1 MLGAITGDIIGSW
14 YEFRNYKSKDF
25 QPLFHQGAKFTDD
38 TVCTVAIA
46 DALTNGRPPAE
57 ALQDWGRRYWSN
69 GGWGQ
74 RFNLW
79 LAEDNPRP
87 YNSWGNGAA
96 MRVGPAGLLATSLE
110 DALELSR
117 LVTVVTHDHP
127 EGIKGA
133 AATSVAIW
141 LARQCRAAAN
151 IRQEL
156 SDRFGYELGRTV
168 DEIRPGYW
176 FTEASKD
183 SVPQALICA
192 LEATSYEDALRNA
205 VSIGGDSDTIAA
217 IAGAVAEA
225 RFGIP
230 EAIATKAWSY
240 LPRDMRAVLTS
251 LYERAQWQGHLS
263 SAPVRDSVD
272 PARLVE

>member
-1 MLGAITGDIIGSW
+1 MLGAIAGDIVGSW
-14 YEFRNYKSKDF
+14 YEFRNFKSKDF

-46 DALTNGRPPAE
+46 DALVNGRPPAE

-79 LAEDNPRP
+79 LADDDPQP

-96 MRVGPAGLLATSLE
+96 MRVSAAGLLATSL
-110 DALELSR
+110 DHAVDLSR
-117 LVTVVTHDHP
+117 QVTIITHNHP
-127 EGIKGA
+127 EGLKGA

-141 LARQCRAAAN
+141 LARQRTLAAD

-156 SDRFGYELGRTV
+156 MTRFGYDLDRTV
-168 DEIRPGYW
+168 DEIRPGYR
-176 FTEASKD
+176 FTEASAD
-183 SVPQALICA
+183 SVPQALVCA

-217 IAGAVAEA
+217 IAGSVAEA

-230 EAIATKAWSY
+230 PEIAAKAWSF
-240 LPRDMRAVLTS
+240 LPRDMRQVLTA
-251 LYERAQWQGHLS
+251 LYAQEKLQG
-263 SAPVRDSVD
+263 A
-272 PARLVE
+272 

>member
-1 MLGAITGDIIGSW
+1 MLGAIAGDIVGSW
-14 YEFRNYKSKDF
+14 YEFRNFKSKDF

-46 DALTNGRPPAE
+46 DALVNGRPPAE

-79 LAEDNPRP
+79 LADDDPQP
-87 YNSWGNGAA
+87 YNSWGNGAS
-96 MRVGPAGLLATSLE
+96 MRVGAAGLLATSL
-110 DALELSR
+110 DHALELSR
-117 LVTVVTHDHP
+117 QVTIITHNHP

-141 LARQCRAAAN
+141 LARQHTSAAE

-156 SDRFGYELGRTV
+156 MARFGYDLDRTV
-168 DEIRPGYW
+168 DEIRPGYR
-176 FTEASKD
+176 FTETSAG
-183 SVPQALICA
+183 SVPQALVCA

-217 IAGAVAEA
+217 IAGSVAEA

-230 EAIATKAWSY
+230 QEIATKAWSY
-240 LPRDMRAVLTS
+240 LPRDMRQVLTA
-251 LYERAQWQGHLS
+251 LYEQEKS
-263 SAPVRDSVD
+263 PSA
-272 PARLVE
+272 

>member
-1 MLGAITGDIIGSW
+1 MLGAIAGDIVGSW
-14 YEFRNYKSKDF
+14 YEFRNFKSKDF

-38 TVCTVAIA
+38 TVCTVAVA
-46 DALTNGRPPAE
+46 DALVNGRPPAE

-79 LAEDNPRP
+79 LADDDPQP
-87 YNSWGNGAA
+87 YNSWGNGAS
-96 MRVGPAGLLATSLE
+96 MRVGPAGLLATSL
-110 DALELSR
+110 DHALALSR
-117 LVTVVTHDHP
+117 QVTIITHNHP

-133 AATSVAIW
+133 AATTVAIW
-141 LARQCRAAAN
+141 LARQRTSAAE

-156 SDRFGYELGRTV
+156 MARFNYDLDRTV
-168 DEIRPGYW
+168 DEIRPSYR
-176 FTEASKD
+176 FTEASAD
-183 SVPQALICA
+183 SVPQALVCA

-217 IAGAVAEA
+217 IAGSVAEA

-230 EAIATKAWSY
+230 PEIAAKAWSY
-240 LPRDMRAVLTS
+240 LPRDMRQVLTA
-251 LYERAQWQGHLS
+251 LYAQENS
-263 SAPVRDSVD
+263 SGA
-272 PARLVE
+272 